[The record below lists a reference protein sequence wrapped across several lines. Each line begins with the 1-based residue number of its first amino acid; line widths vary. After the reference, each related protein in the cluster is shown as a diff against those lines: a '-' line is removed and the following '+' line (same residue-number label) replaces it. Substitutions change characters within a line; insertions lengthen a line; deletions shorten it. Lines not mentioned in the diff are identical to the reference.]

1 MLLYTFMS
9 LWTLCRS
16 NADKDVKT
24 EAATR
29 EPKFSLDITSAPIYN
44 TYSAE
49 HVSYMCDPA
58 AAQSTHSATRVL
70 LEHRS
75 LFRKADTGYV
85 SDTSVQN
92 HTLEQRGGVTC
103 LTLRASN
110 TIHLREET
118 LNFTQT
124 YKIKALRV

>member
-70 LEHRS
+70 LEHRN
-75 LFRKADTGYV
+75 TGVY
-85 SDTSVQN
+85 
-92 HTLEQRGGVTC
+92 LEKQ
-103 LTLRASN
+103 
-110 TIHLREET
+110 
-118 LNFTQT
+118 TQDM
-124 YKIKALRV
+124 